1 MKPVLPCLKEL
12 ALEQWKVVFYED
24 YTSLFMKGDTIDL
37 DFKNSLI
44 PYLEDKFHDYRTQLK
59 FKGVSF
65 LVGFFHRDKEIRF
78 YSPRLNFEFT
88 VLQGNKEFSEIPEFV
103 ALKRHTDKVA
113 SLPPGQFPTVLAE
126 LTERFKLPDLF
137 RDQKYRD
144 VQSDITSLKE
154 KLVRSMDHYRPS
166 LLERMTDLG
175 LELVTRFQG
184 IRIHLLKF
192 LTSLPALEHDQ
203 SREGVKKLLQESL
216 RRLVD
221 ATFKRK
227 QGHGRL
233 ENWLPMGLA
242 YASHLLISLLRY
254 IPAKIISFF
263 LFIGIKIM
271 AKRFIAGASLE
282 KSEKAMRRLY
292 KTKRDATLDQLGET
306 VLTEADAEGYLQ
318 KCLVLIRG
326 FSKYANKGEVNSSQ
340 IYKANVSVKVTALSS
355 IVEPNDFTKTYASI
369 GPRLKSIFMVAREEK
384 VFINVDAEHYRYRD
398 LVFQIYKKVLLDTPE
413 LHDYAGVGIVV
424 QAYLRDAYPH
434 FLEIVELAKERK
446 LIMPIR
452 LVKGAYWDAETL
464 EAEAHNLPAWH
475 FLNKEET
482 DLHFRQIIYKILEN
496 YPHVQLAVAS
506 HNYADHCY
514 AEALKNK
521 FFKNH
526 PPVEHQCLDM
536 TYEAL
541 STGMARMGWVV
552 RNYVPV
558 GDYLVGMAYF
568 VRRILENSSQ
578 VGILSQMRS
587 GDDLL
592 SFPTPEEIYLERLK
606 KGEMRQDQVITDLT
620 ARYVSFPAALFYMEN
635 ERKHLTYGA
644 CLKLHAPTH
653 LPEDLVAELESLE
666 KNYHESGWSRA
677 SVLVRASYFFRLVS
691 LLDSRKKD
699 LVATLHAHGFSLTA
713 ALRELELITDSLS
726 FYAREEI
733 LFMKKNPQA
742 LSRGVWVVVNEREQG
757 IASLVGA
764 WTAALM
770 TGNSTLVL
778 VEEKNLALLN
788 LFAELFKEVGIP
800 QNVFAMNKVKDPAQ
814 LKQLA
819 GHRVLAGMVYLGHR
833 SQGLPLANEIGRNL
847 HEYDLE
853 ICQTQFL
860 GEFGMHPMMILGF
873 YADLSDSLAAIKT
886 LPSDKGLKILVP
898 NTMKE
903 LLLEKARKTVT
914 GDVEKWEIHTFENL
928 YDAVNLVNSFDCV
941 GQTLINSES
950 QDEIDYLRE
959 FLEVPN
965 MQVNKKFG
973 HSKIGEYPDN
983 TMKLGGSLWRLGGK
997 NMIDHFHIIPRQL
1010 IETQLPIE
1018 GRGSDYQFRPARP
1031 SEQNIFVRFE
1041 ALTKAL
1047 DSLVQN
1053 FEVLFPGVYGE
1064 NKENLMGLRSWIKD
1078 HFLRYRLGYRLN
1090 VPLSHLMN
1098 ADDCRL
1104 AVEEVLVLAFNERP
1118 HFTVFMQTLGALSMG
1133 SGVTIVTR
1141 SQQSFE
1147 WWTRVR
1153 DLFFRA
1159 GFIKSNFDVFFPTKE
1174 LMEKTLRHPCLGAV
1188 VFDGNFETLKKLLPL
1203 IYDENALEKKRVRRL
1218 LTAYDAPSDN
1228 DYERLLM
1235 QFTQLRSMSVNIMR
1249 QGAQMEVDTLV

>member
-1 MKPVLPCLKEL
+1 MKPVLPRLKEIVL
-12 ALEQWKVVFYED
+12 DQWKVIFYEE
-24 YTSLFMKGDTIDL
+24 YSSLLMKDDVIDS
-37 DFKNSLI
+37 DFRNTLI
-44 PYLEDKFHDYRTQLK
+44 PYIDDKFHDHRLQLK
-59 FKGVSF
+59 FKGTSF
-65 LVGFFHRDKEIRF
+65 LVGFFHRDREIRF
-78 YSPRLNFEFT
+78 YTPRLNFEFT
-88 VLQGNKEFSEIPEFV
+88 LLQGNKEFSEISDFV

-126 LTERFKLPDLF
+126 LTERLKLPDLF
-137 RDQKYRD
+137 RDQKYREI
-144 VQSDITSLKE
+144 QGDISSLKE
-154 KLVRSMDHYRPS
+154 KLVKEMDQYGPS
-166 LLERMTDLG
+166 LLEKLTDLG
-175 LELVTRFQG
+175 LELVTKFQG

-192 LTSLPALEHDQ
+192 LTSLPSLEHDH
-203 SREGVKKLLQESL
+203 SREGIKKLLQESL

-221 ATFKRK
+221 GAFKRK

-242 YASHLLISLLRY
+242 YASHFMISLLRY
-254 IPAKIISFF
+254 IPAKLISVILFF
-263 LFIGIKIM
+263 GIKIM
-271 AKRFIAGASLE
+271 AKRFIAGVSLE

-306 VLTEADAEGYLQ
+306 VLTEADAEAYLQ
-318 KCLVLIRG
+318 KCLILVKG
-326 FSKYANKGEVNSSQ
+326 FSKYTSKGEVNPSQ

-355 IVEPNDFTKTYASI
+355 VVDPNDFNKTYASI
-369 GPRLKSIFMVAREEK
+369 APRLKSIFLAAREEK

-398 LVFQIYKKVLLDTPE
+398 LVFQIYRKVLLDTPE
-413 LHDYAGVGIVV
+413 LKDYAGIGIVV
-424 QAYLRDAYPH
+424 QAYLRDAYSH

-446 LIMPIR
+446 LVMPIR

-464 EAEAHNLPAWH
+464 EAEGQNLPAWH

-482 DLHFRQIIYKILEN
+482 DLHFRQLIYKILEN

-506 HNYADHCY
+506 HNFADHCY
-514 AEALKNK
+514 AEALRKR
-521 FFKNH
+521 FFTQH

-541 STGMARMGWVV
+541 STGMAKMGWVV

-587 GDDLL
+587 GNDLL

-606 KGEMRQDQVITDLT
+606 KSELRQDQVLTDLT
-620 ARYVSFPAALFYMEN
+620 ARFLNMPATLFFMEN
-635 ERKHLTYGA
+635 ERKHLTYGDS
-644 CLKLHAPTH
+644 LKLHTPS
-653 LPEDLVAELESLE
+653 DLSQDAVEELEKLE
-666 KNYHESGWSRA
+666 KSYHESGWSRS
-677 SVLVRASYFFRLVS
+677 SVLVRASYFFKLS
-691 LLDSRKKD
+691 FLLESRKKNI
-699 LVATLHAHGFSLTA
+699 LATMQTHGFSQTS
-713 ALRELELITDSLS
+713 ALRELELILDSIS
-726 FYAREEI
+726 FYIREEVFFI
-733 LFMKKNPQA
+733 KKNPQA
-742 LSRGVWVVVNEREQG
+742 LSRGVWIVASQKEQG
-757 IASLVGA
+757 VAAFLSAWFASLISA
-764 WTAALM
+764 
-770 TGNSTLVL
+770 NSCLL
-778 VEEKNLALLN
+778 LLEEKDLALAS
-788 LFAELFKEVGIP
+788 LFADLLKEAGVP
-800 QNVFAMNKVKDPAQ
+800 ESVFSLRKIKDPSS
-814 LKQLA
+814 LKMLA
-819 GHRVLAGMVYLGHR
+819 GHHILAGMTYLGHR
-833 SQGLPLANEIGRNL
+833 SQGLPLANEVGRNL

-853 ICQTQFL
+853 ICQTQFM
-860 GEFGMHPMMILGF
+860 GDFGGHPLMILGF

-886 LPSDKGLKILVP
+886 LPTDRGLKVVVP
-898 NTMKE
+898 CSMKD
-903 LLLEKARKTVT
+903 LFLGKAKSINKVEA
-914 GDVEKWEIHTFENL
+914 EKWEIHTAENL
-928 YDAVNLVNSFDCV
+928 CDIVNLVNSFDSV

-950 QDEIDYLRE
+950 QDEIDFLRE

-965 MQVNKKFG
+965 MQVNKKYG
-973 HSKIGEYPDN
+973 HSRIGEFPEN

-997 NMIDHFHIIPRQL
+997 NTIDHFHIVPRQV

-1031 SEQNIFVRFE
+1031 SEQSIFLRFE
-1041 ALTKAL
+1041 VINKAL
-1047 DSLVQN
+1047 DSLVKN
-1053 FEVLFPGVYGE
+1053 FEVLFPGIYGE
-1064 NKENLMGLRSWIKD
+1064 NKENLIGFRSWIKD

-1098 ADDCRL
+1098 ADDCRI
-1104 AVEEVLVLAFNERP
+1104 AVEEVLILAFNERP
-1118 HFTVFMQTLGALSMG
+1118 HFSVFMQVLGALCMG
-1133 SGVTIVTR
+1133 SGVTVITR

-1159 GFIKSNFDVFFPTKE
+1159 GFVKANFDVFFPTKE

-1203 IYDENALEKKRVRRL
+1203 IYDENSLDKKRIRRL

-1235 QFTQLRSMSVNIMR
+1235 QFTQLRSLSVNIMR